1 LWGSTL
7 SRFKD
12 PCGWLQWC
20 QQYVPESATNYKEL
34 RFGNGLLAL
43 EAALSGQGILPGCK
57 NLLTSEL
64 TSGKLEILTGHT
76 IQCATAYYVVSA
88 GSSNERPIAKQFRQW
103 LIDESQGKV

>member
-1 LWGSTL
+1 MMTEKTVRDIRRRTRKKNSVE
-7 SRFKD
+7 D
-12 PCGWLQWC
+12 
-20 QQYVPESATNYKEL
+20 NI